1 MLRKVDSKGRTRSE
15 MADHLGVSERTI
27 TRMVARGELIREDG
41 AGRENLYYEVFDEF
55 SHARQVAGHE
65 TGQSRLASSANIQ
78 AGEAAYETARQDTR
92 QDSPVSHFTGDSL
105 AKLVEANA
113 SLALTVERLSRQLE
127 EQSKHL
133 HEWRA
138 RAETEAHEKVKWRA
152 RYHVARGRIEMDD
165 D

>member
-1 MLRKVDSKGRTRSE
+1 MGTNVGRRPEIVRALGPRRQIRRRRHHEITAIGERTRSG
-15 MADHLGVSERTI
+15 DV
-27 TRMVARGELIREDG
+27 
-41 AGRENLYYEVFDEF
+41 
-55 SHARQVAGHE
+55 
-65 TGQSRLASSANIQ
+65 
-78 AGEAAYETARQDTR
+78 
-92 QDSPVSHFTGDSL
+92 GDSL

-138 RAETEAHEKVKWRA
+138 RAEAEAHEKVKWRA